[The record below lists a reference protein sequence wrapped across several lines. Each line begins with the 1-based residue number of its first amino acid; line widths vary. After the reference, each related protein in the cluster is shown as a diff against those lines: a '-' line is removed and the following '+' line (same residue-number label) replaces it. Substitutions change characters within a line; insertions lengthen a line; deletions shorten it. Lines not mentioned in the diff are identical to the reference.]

1 MLGNLA
7 LQEMTFVLII
17 LDYFFSACFIQRGIL
32 VSVLG
37 ALATDR
43 NTGVTPICEQKFRDD
58 GVGVV
63 F

>member
-1 MLGNLA
+1 
-7 LQEMTFVLII
+7 MTFVLII

-43 NTGVTPICEQKFRDD
+43 NIGVTPICEQKFRDD